1 MKNILIIKTAA
12 TGDVVRTTT
21 LLHCFKED
29 KVWWITS
36 RINVDILPKEQ
47 ECLKH
52 IIPIEDISS
61 FNLINEVIFDL
72 VLSLDD
78 DKDSIDIIDK
88 IKYHKLTGA
97 YRDKETNK
105 ITYTPDSSHWFDLS
119 LISHFSKEEADKRKF
134 EGRLSVQAHLFK
146 MIGETF
152 TNQEYLIYEGVK
164 PNPNK
169 KLIGIEARSGERWP
183 TKRWNGY
190 EEFAVKLKKE
200 GFEVVF
206 FEQRDNIHDYIKD
219 ISMCGCVICGDTL
232 GMHLAL
238 ALKIPTIA
246 LFTCTSANEI
256 HDYSIMEKVVSPYLW
271 DAFFKTTYVAK
282 AVEAITQEMVWEA
295 FKRIYKL

>member
-1 MKNILIIKTAA
+1 MEKVLIIKTAA

-29 KVWWITS
+29 EIWWITA
-36 RINVDILPKEQ
+36 RMNIDILPKQ
-47 ECLKH
+47 QACLKN
-52 IIPIEDISS
+52 IIAIEDLATTNP
-61 FNLINEVIFDL
+61 FKNDIFDL

-78 DKDSIDIIDK
+78 DKESIDLLEK
-88 IKYHKLTGA
+88 INYVKLIGA
-97 YRDKETNK
+97 FRDKNTHK
-105 ITYTPDSSHWFDLS
+105 ITYTEDSKHWFDLS
-119 LISHFSKEEADKRKF
+119 LISHYPKDVADKMKF
-134 EGRLSVQAHLFK
+134 EGKLSVQAHLFK

-164 PNPNK
+164 PTPNK

-232 GMHLAL
+232 AMHIAL

>member
-1 MKNILIIKTAA
+1 MEKVLIIKTAA

-29 KVWWITS
+29 EIWWITA
-36 RINVDILPKEQ
+36 RMNIDILPKQ
-47 ECLKH
+47 QACLKN
-52 IIPIEDISS
+52 IIAIEDLATTNP
-61 FNLINEVIFDL
+61 FKNDIFDL

-78 DKDSIDIIDK
+78 DKESIDLLEK
-88 IKYHKLTGA
+88 INYVKLIGA
-97 YRDKETNK
+97 FRDKNTHK
-105 ITYTPDSSHWFDLS
+105 ITYTEDSKHWFDLS
-119 LISHFSKEEADKRKF
+119 LISHYPKDVADKMKF
-134 EGRLSVQAHLFK
+134 EGKLSVQAHLFK
-146 MIGETF
+146 MIGKTF
-152 TNQEYLIYEGVK
+152 NNQEYLIYEGVK

-256 HDYSIMEKVVSPYLW
+256 HDYSIMEKVVSPFLW
-271 DAFFKTTYVAK
+271 KAFFKTTYIPE

-295 FKRIYKL
+295 FKRIYK

>member
-61 FNLINEVIFDL
+61 FDLIDDVIFDL

-105 ITYTPDSSHWFDLS
+105 ITYTPDSSH
-119 LISHFSKEEADKRKF
+119 
-134 EGRLSVQAHLFK
+134 
-146 MIGETF
+146 
-152 TNQEYLIYEGVK
+152 
-164 PNPNK
+164 
-169 KLIGIEARSGERWP
+169 
-183 TKRWNGY
+183 
-190 EEFAVKLKKE
+190 
-200 GFEVVF
+200 
-206 FEQRDNIHDYIKD
+206 
-219 ISMCGCVICGDTL
+219 
-232 GMHLAL
+232 
-238 ALKIPTIA
+238 
-246 LFTCTSANEI
+246 
-256 HDYSIMEKVVSPYLW
+256 
-271 DAFFKTTYVAK
+271 
-282 AVEAITQEMVWEA
+282 
-295 FKRIYKL
+295 